1 MNNPGIDL
9 EIWNQLRKK
18 WTELDAKGHKLEI
31 EFKLIS
37 APEDKNKILV
47 IDVVQHIDGETIT
60 ETVQRN
66 AGEAYDTLGVAGLP
80 MERLVAVYKGMIK
93 QLHRQAN
100 QRDMDLIVTMSPT
113 STTSGEVRAYLK
125 RPDNSAQNSVLVN
138 YRHYY
143 VLNALRE
150 KMIEVLGE
158 AWTRVRAIYHDGG
171 LEFYFEYS

>member
-9 EIWNQLRKK
+9 KIWNQLREK
-18 WTELDAKGHKLEI
+18 WTELDAKGHKLKI

-37 APEDKNKILV
+37 DPEDKTKVLV
-47 IDVVQHIDGETIT
+47 IDVIQHIDGEPIIV
-60 ETVQRN
+60 TVQRN
-66 AGEAYDTLGVAGLP
+66 AGEAYNTLGIAGLT
-80 MERLVAVYKGMIK
+80 MERLVAVYKEMIK

-113 STTSGEVRAYLK
+113 STTSGEVRAFLK
-125 RPDNSAQNSVLVN
+125 RADDPAQNSIMVN

-143 VLNALRE
+143 VLNALRD
-150 KMIEVLGE
+150 KMIEILGE
-158 AWTRVRAIYHDGG
+158 AWTQVRAIYHDGG